1 MFVNCKPPHDFCRRA
16 YSLTESQAIRD
27 AIRPRLSP
35 ISDVTAMINKEA
47 MYSMRSAIRSQ
58 IFPRFLLALLAC
70 LFFVLPAGAADEA
83 TTVSENPAFQHG
95 LAGWQVA
102 GAVRLQGSA
111 SPSGTRAVIL
121 GPGPGSISQRVPA
134 SAKDHMMI
142 SATLHALA
150 SARAIITVRC
160 LDKSGR
166 ELMSLESPGD
176 IKPGKE
182 PGAFDDYFRPHP
194 LTASV
199 EVVVSN
205 GNAPGTVSIAK
216 LALQIFNDDDPA
228 LKATQSTT
236 DLMTPFWQGN
246 HVSAEAVLLT
256 STGNEPAT
264 GTLMFRPAQILSVTS
279 YDGSARYHEGADY
292 RVEGRTL
299 IASPNSS
306 IARVTDSDLLHADLA
321 WNVIGGKQ
329 VLVTY
334 EHSDRWTG
342 PVQAYVGRAL
352 PNTLRKLATRQPLRI
367 VAYGD
372 SITFGVGSSHM
383 QKIPPYQSPWIDLF
397 ASKLRSLWQNPAI
410 ALFNSSQ
417 SGADSNWARAMAGR
431 MVASLQPDLVII
443 AFGQNDFWNNSAD
456 TFAANITAIMRT
468 VRAANPHAEFLLVST
483 TRFDPAYSSNPAH
496 WHLVTQ
502 YDARLRAMTGPGVQL
517 VDMTAISGAVFAAKQ
532 PRDCLNDPLHP
543 NDYLSRWY
551 AQSMIAALS
560 PQQDPHVTASRKK
573 GVGDDDS
580 DAPQAIDATDSDWYY
595 NWTPYP
601 SKGDIHAEFVPMVW
615 GPQNVDADLL
625 AAVRSGAKNL
635 LAFNEPDS
643 QSEGNVTVDQA
654 ITLWPKLAAT
664 GLRLGSPATTTSSP
678 WLDQFMTKAKE
689 THLRVDFLCLHWY
702 GDITAPD
709 AVASLRTYLQS
720 YWDRYHLPIWLTE
733 FSGADFSFHRRK
745 TTVEDNAKFAS
756 EAAAMMQQLP
766 FVERYAWFG
775 TAWTPDSKDYPTSG
789 LYNNAAHALTPIG
802 LAWREAGR
810 NANLRK
816 PMNR

>member
-1 MFVNCKPPHDFCRRA
+1 M
-16 YSLTESQAIRD
+16 T
-27 AIRPRLSP
+27 
-35 ISDVTAMINKEA
+35 NKEDV
-47 MYSMRSAIRSQ
+47 YSMRSVIRSQ
-58 IFPRFLLALLAC
+58 IIPRCLLALLAF
-70 LFFVLPAGAADEA
+70 LLFVLPACAADEA
-83 TTVSENPAFQHG
+83 TTISANPAFQHG

-102 GAVRLQGSA
+102 GAVRLQQSA
-111 SPSGTRAVIL
+111 SPSVTQAVIL
-121 GPGPGSISQRVPA
+121 GPGPGSISQRVTV

-142 SATLHALA
+142 AATLHALTLTPA
-150 SARAIITVRC
+150 TVTVRC
-160 LDKSGR
+160 FDKNGR
-166 ELMSLESPGD
+166 ELMSLRSPGD
-176 IKPGKE
+176 IKPGNE

-194 LTASV
+194 LTASI

-205 GNAPGTVSIAK
+205 GNASGTVAVDK
-216 LALQIFNDDDPA
+216 VALQVFNDDDPA
-228 LKATQSTT
+228 LKSTQSPAE
-236 DLMTPFWQGN
+236 LMAPFWQG
-246 HVSAEAVLLT
+246 HLVSGEAVLLT
-256 STGNEPAT
+256 SAGNEPAT
-264 GTLMFRPAQILSVTS
+264 GTLIFRPTQIISVTS
-279 YDGSARYHEGADY
+279 YDGSIRYHEGADY
-292 RVEGRTL
+292 AVEGRTL
-299 IASPNSS
+299 IAAPNSA
-306 IARVTDSDLLHADLA
+306 ITRVKDSDLSPADLA

-342 PVQAYVGRAL
+342 PTQAYVGQEL
-352 PNTLRKLATRQPLRI
+352 PNTLRKLVARRPLRI

-383 QKIPPYQSPWIDLF
+383 QKIPPYQAPWIDLF
-397 ASKLRSLWQNPAI
+397 ASKLRSLWQDPAI

-443 AFGQNDFWNNSAD
+443 AFGQNDFWNNSSD

-468 VRAANPHAEFLLVST
+468 VRVANPHAEFLLLST
-483 TRFDPAYSSNPAH
+483 TRFDPAYSSNLAY
-496 WHLVTQ
+496 WHLVSQ
-502 YDARLRAMTGPGVQL
+502 YDARLRAMTRRGVQL

-551 AQSMIAALS
+551 AQSLIAALAPQRDAVAAPQSS
-560 PQQDPHVTASRKK
+560 PDASARKRK
-573 GVGDDDS
+573 GVGDDDP
-580 DAPQAIDATDSDWYY
+580 DAPQAIDATGSHWYY
-595 NWTPYP
+595 NWTPRP
-601 SKGDIHAEFVPMVW
+601 SKSVIHAEFVPMIW
-615 GPQNVDADLL
+615 GPQNIDADLK
-625 AAVRSGAKNL
+625 AAVRSGAKSL

-643 QSEGNVTVDQA
+643 QSEGNITVEQA
-654 ITLWPKLAAT
+654 IALWPKLAAT

-678 WLDQFMTKAKE
+678 WIDQFMAQAKQK
-689 THLRVDFLCLHWY
+689 HLRVDFICLHWY

-709 AVASLRTYLQS
+709 AVASLRAYLQS

-745 TTVEDNAKFAS
+745 TTVEDNVKFAS
-756 EAAAMMQQLP
+756 EAAAMMEQLP

-802 LAWREAGR
+802 VAWRDS
-810 NANLRK
+810 NLY
-816 PMNR
+816 